1 MTKKELSQ
9 YYWLE
14 KEIKDDEERLRTLR
28 EQATAPH
35 AQRLTGMPHGG
46 NGDHDKIGKA
56 TAEIVDL
63 QAIIAAKQI
72 QCIHEKQ
79 RIERFIV
86 EIPDSMT
93 RMMFAHRCIDGMS
106 WQEVADSMGY
116 RMTGENARQIFYRY
130 LKQSKNIEASV

>member
-14 KEIKDDEERLRTLR
+14 KEIKDDEERLRILR
-28 EQATAPH
+28 EQATAPQ
-35 AQRLTGMPHGG
+35 AQHLTGMPYGSD
-46 NGDHDKIGKA
+46 GDKDKIGKA

-79 RIERFIV
+79 RIERFIMN
-86 EIPDSMT
+86 ISDSMT
-93 RMMFAHRCIDGMS
+93 RMIFTHRCIDGMT
-106 WQEVADSMGY
+106 WQEVADSRGD
-116 RMTGENARQIFYRY
+116 RMTAGNARQIYYQHLR
-130 LKQSKNIEASV
+130 KIRN

>member
-14 KEIKDDEERLRTLR
+14 KEIKDDEERLRILR
-28 EQATAPH
+28 EQATAPQ
-35 AQRLTGMPHGG
+35 AQHLTGMPYSSD
-46 NGDHDKIGKA
+46 GDKDKIGKA

-79 RIERFIV
+79 RIERFIT
-86 EIPDSMT
+86 EIPDSKI
-93 RMMFAHRCIDGMS
+93 RMIFMLRCIDMKS
-106 WQEVADSMGY
+106 WQEVADVMGG
-116 RMTGENARQIFYRY
+116 RMTGDNARQIYSQY
-130 LKQSKNIEASV
+130 LKKQK

>member
-14 KEIKDDEERLRTLR
+14 KEIKDDEIRLRTLR
-28 EQATAPH
+28 EQATAPQ
-35 AQRLTGMPHGG
+35 AQHLTGMPHGG
-46 NGDHDKIGKA
+46 DGDKDKIGKM

-79 RIERFIV
+79 RIERFIAG
-86 EIPDSMT
+86 IPDSKT
-93 RMMFAHRCIDGMS
+93 RMIFTHRCIDGMS
-106 WQEVADSMGY
+106 WKEVSMAMGDRVTDGY
-116 RMTGENARQIFYRY
+116 ARQIFHYY
-130 LKQSKNIEASV
+130 LKEHNIRTK